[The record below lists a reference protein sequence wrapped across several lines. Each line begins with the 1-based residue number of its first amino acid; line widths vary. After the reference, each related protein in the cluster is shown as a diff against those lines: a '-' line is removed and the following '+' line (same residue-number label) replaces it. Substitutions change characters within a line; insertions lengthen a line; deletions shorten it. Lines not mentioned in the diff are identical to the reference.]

1 MNTKKKIFSNNTDL
15 NFSQYLKNKNGI
27 VLVKSDH
34 PKYLYEAYDWQ
45 GIFLSYLGNK
55 K

>member
-1 MNTKKKIFSNNTDL
+1 MRSKESKFAQNNM
-15 NFSQYLKNKNGI
+15 FPLKNKNGI

-34 PKYLYEAYDWQ
+34 PKYLYEAYDWR